1 MKQNINTNLIV
12 RLLGMTAYWDKVDHI
27 DIAFVQYKNGPVLK
41 LAKYWNPT
49 LHADEEI
56 DVWRGTGND
65 ADLLYVPF
73 SREDTLKF
81 REGAKFFMDI
91 RPTLTTGYDLVV
103 KPVSI
108 RMDWSAHGKNCD
120 CKRWKPYASLDKN
133 DADADADADEPV
145 IIEARAEGQLVVSGW
160 DTSRS
165 TVTPD
170 KMLEGVTAVD
180 ANGRTITGTIP
191 TVTYPRPTLILQNSG
206 VTIRYGGLVQ
216 DSLIK
221 GKEVQTYFTDA
232 KFNRLLIGN
241 AAFVDNEAVKNGDVW
256 MDPSTGQPKRR
267 VSGSWVDTTWDKAFA
282 SGYAYIA
289 DNSARHP
296 IGEREIAV
304 MWAGH
309 RRTELEGL
317 YIMFSGKES
326 VLAGLN
332 AFIDHLTGANAQA
345 YIDAVESA
353 GAQLVN
359 PMVFDV
365 KITDDSD
372 QPVYLGD
379 TVKASFRWVGHTLAD
394 RAYFFE
400 DPAVKAFEVMPSDTQ
415 DGTVYFATG
424 RFGVFVIDVLE

>member
-41 LAKYWNPT
+41 LAKYWNPA
-49 LHADEEI
+49 LHADEAV

-73 SREDTLKF
+73 SREDTLLF

-120 CKRWKPYASLDKN
+120 CKSWKPYASLDKN
-133 DADADADADEPV
+133 DADADADEPV

-191 TVTYPRPTLILQNSG
+191 TVAYPRPTLILQNSG

-232 KFNRLLIGN
+232 KFGRLLIGN
-241 AAFVDNEAVKNGDVW
+241 AAFVGKEAVKNGDVW
-256 MDPSTGQPKRR
+256 LDPSTGQPKRR

-296 IGEREIAV
+296 IGEKVTVLSVRFGRSSPLYRFEVTASGRQTVLSGLV
-304 MWAGH
+304 MWANQ
-309 RRTELEGL
+309 
-317 YIMFSGKES
+317 I
-326 VLAGLN
+326 
-332 AFIDHLTGANAQA
+332 TGTDAQA
-345 YIDAVESA
+345 YIDAVEAA

-359 PMVFDV
+359 PLVFNV
-365 KITDDSD
+365 RIVDDND
-372 QPVYLGD
+372 RPVYVGEVVDL
-379 TVKASFRWVGHTLAD
+379 SFSWPGHTLAD

-400 DPAVKAFEVMPSDTQ
+400 DPAVKAFEVMPSDEQ
-415 DGTVYFATG
+415 DGAVHFATG